1 MVRRLIPLL
10 IAIVLV
16 VAACTDDGSA
26 SSSTVGSTVPG
37 QTTTSVDGAPSTTS
51 SGSTTSTAELPPIT
65 APDLSGVQGVSDEV
79 KAQIAELMVDAQEV
93 RGLPFLST
101 PTITALSDEEFEGRI
116 LALLDEDTED
126 LPADESLYEM
136 LGLLADEA
144 DLSTILDDLYG
155 EQAYGY
161 YDGEAG
167 EVVVRARDD
176 QLTQVQ
182 RSTLLHEFVHALT
195 DQHFNQSEHWRE
207 LIDTEKLDEARAYQ
221 AMFEGD
227 ASWAEVIWIRT
238 LSQSEV
244 GELLAEMLQI
254 ETPVLN
260 AAPRFLRETLI
271 FPYDSGLSFAQ
282 ALYMTAGGWDSLND
296 AYVSMPGLPGSTEQ
310 IITPDDYTRDL
321 PVPVDIPAVTVPG
334 YELQTTSVWG
344 EEGFRVLL
352 NQGTG
357 VDTMPEAADGWGGDS
372 YHQWFDGTN
381 TALLIVYEGD
391 TAGDVDELEEALLA
405 FATDSFPEDHFAWVE
420 QLDGTLYFIAAD
432 QTAVGE
438 QIRASVGLD

>member
-1 MVRRLIPLL
+1 M
-10 IAIVLV
+10 
-16 VAACTDDGSA
+16 
-26 SSSTVGSTVPG
+26 
-37 QTTTSVDGAPSTTS
+37 
-51 SGSTTSTAELPPIT
+51 PPIT
-65 APDLSGVQGVSDEV
+65 SPDLSGVQGVSDEV
-79 KAQIAELMVDAQEV
+79 KAQIAELMLDAQEV

-101 PTITALSDEEFEGRI
+101 PTITALSDDEFEARI
-116 LALLDEDTED
+116 TTLLEEDSED
-126 LPADESLYEM
+126 LPADESLYKM
-136 LGLLADEA
+136 LGLLADPA
-144 DLSTILDDLYG
+144 DLATILDDLYG

-161 YDGEAG
+161 YDGEAE

-176 QLTQVQ
+176 RLTQVQ

-195 DQHFNQSEHWRE
+195 DQHFNQSENWRE
-207 LIDTEKLDEARAYQ
+207 LIDAEKFDQARAYQ

-227 ASWAEVIWIRT
+227 ASWAEVVWIRT
-238 LSQSEV
+238 LPQSEL

-254 ETPVLN
+254 ETPVLD

-282 ALYMTAGGWDSLND
+282 HLYTSAGGWETIDD
-296 AYVSMPGLPGSTEQ
+296 AYLSMPELPGSTEQ

-321 PVPVDIPAVTVPG
+321 PVPVDIPSVTVPG

-357 VDTMPEAADGWGGDS
+357 VSTMAEAADGWGGDS
-372 YHQWFDGTN
+372 YHQWFDGEN
-381 TALLIVYEGD
+381 TALLIVYQGD
-391 TAGDVDELEEALLA
+391 TAEDVSELEESLLA
-405 FATDSFPEDHFAWVE
+405 FANDSFPEDHFAWVE
-420 QLDGTLYFIAAD
+420 QLNGNLYFIAAD
-432 QTAVGE
+432 DTAVGE